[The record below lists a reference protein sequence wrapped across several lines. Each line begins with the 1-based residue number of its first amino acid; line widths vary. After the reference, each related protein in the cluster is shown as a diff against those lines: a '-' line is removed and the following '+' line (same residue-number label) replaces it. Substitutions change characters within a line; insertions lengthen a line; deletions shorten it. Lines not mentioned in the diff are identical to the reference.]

1 MKSLQVAV
9 DVAEDGA
16 TITMIADNTNGG
28 VMTVAAKPK
37 NITTDLNGHEV
48 NVDGPLVGSAGTVG
62 QSLHFEKGSIITIAN
77 GTITTDSTSSSMLF
91 QNYAELTLTDVIV
104 DATNIKAVHTH

>member
-1 MKSLQVAV
+1 MKKGILILLAAFFAAGAFGLGAH
-9 DVAEDGA
+9 AE
-16 TITMIADNTNGG
+16 GG
-28 VMTVAAKPK
+28 VAKIGDVEYEIASGCSWCGRRRCNNYYDCWQYK
-37 NITTDLNGHEV
+37 R
-48 NVDGPLVGSAGTVG
+48 
-62 QSLHFEKGSIITIAN
+62 LHFEKGSIITIAN